1 MTRIL
6 ALLLL
11 CAVSVGATAA
21 TAPATPP
28 KTEDDKVV
36 FAIGEILSGSVKPF
50 ALTEHEMQ
58 LVSAGFAAGMHGAKT
73 SVDADAYRPK
83 IQALLS
89 ARAERG
95 LSAAKAAGKAYRDK
109 AATAKDTTTT
119 ASGLMMTTLR
129 AGSGASPAA
138 EDEVKVHYVGKL
150 IDGTE
155 FDSSIKRGQPATF
168 KLNGV
173 IPCWTEALPHMK
185 VGGKA
190 RLVCPAELAY
200 GQGGS
205 ARRARRAGSPIGSGS
220 AGGTRNQ
227 RRAGTTRSS
236 GSAGGGRKA
245 AVRIMKYLH
254 TMVRVADL
262 AAARRFYCE
271 ALGLKELRHTDY
283 EQGRYTLVFLSAPG
297 DEAAQVEL
305 THNWDPEVYTGGRN
319 FGHLAYEVDDIY
331 ATCQRLMDHGV
342 TINRPPRDGRMAFV
356 RSPDQISIELVQR
369 GGARPPQE
377 PWASMP
383 NVGNWS

>member
-200 GQGGS
+200 GDRGSPPKIPGGS
-205 ARRARRAGSPIGSGS
+205 
-220 AGGTRNQ
+220 
-227 RRAGTTRSS
+227 
-236 GSAGGGRKA
+236 
-245 AVRIMKYLH
+245 
-254 TMVRVADL
+254 
-262 AAARRFYCE
+262 
-271 ALGLKELRHTDY
+271 
-283 EQGRYTLVFLSAPG
+283 TLVFDVELLDVVKAEVPAAPAAPAAPSAPAAPAAPATSAAPAQP
-297 DEAAQVEL
+297 EAPAAPAAAEKPL
-305 THNWDPEVYTGGRN
+305 
-319 FGHLAYEVDDIY
+319 
-331 ATCQRLMDHGV
+331 
-342 TINRPPRDGRMAFV
+342 
-356 RSPDQISIELVQR
+356 
-369 GGARPPQE
+369 
-377 PWASMP
+377 
-383 NVGNWS
+383 